1 MRKNTTAAEGRHWQQ
16 WTEAEARAA
25 LRDLAKSRMSAASFA
40 RARGIASGRLGYW
53 TKRLAEAGP
62 VSFVA
67 VSLPAAAS
75 RATPTTERAHIEI
88 AYEDVVLRVREDIDV
103 EHLAR
108 IALALA
114 VGARGC

>member
-1 MRKNTTAAEGRHWQQ
+1 MHKNTTTAEGRHWQQ

-40 RARGIASGRLGYW
+40 RARGFSSRRLSYW
-53 TKRLAEAGP
+53 KKRLVEAEP
-62 VSFVA
+62 VAFVA
-67 VSLPAAAS
+67 VPLPPAS
-75 RATPTTERAHIEI
+75 RATTERAHIEI
-88 AYEDVVLRVREDIDV
+88 AYQDVVLRIREDIDV

-114 VGARGC
+114 AGARGC